1 MITRSTRI
9 WTALLLGL
17 CISMVMPPSAF
28 GSQSGNDRPKPQET
42 ERTEAQRRDIAKR
55 IVEARL
61 ERLRAEQASLE
72 ATLAAIE
79 AGQPLEQLRIPDQRW
94 RDEREDPDGRRDSD
108 RDGDRDRGDRRDD
121 DAAGDRF
128 TDAQV
133 LEFIAEVYPE
143 WMPRIRE
150 LQERDPEALRGLIR
164 ERRPR
169 LIELMIERRENP
181 DVFEARQSIVRSEMR
196 LRRAAW
202 QFARAE
208 NNATREEAE
217 AQLEIVLSEQFDQRI
232 ELARAELR
240 GVEREVAT
248 KQKSIEEA
256 IANRDEL
263 IAERKADLLR
273 AIRDRRPPQPG
284 RDGADRPGRP
294 DDRGGPRPGGPPRR

>member
-17 CISMVMPPSAF
+17 CISMVMPTSAF
-28 GSQSGNDRPKPQET
+28 GSQSGNDRPKPQEI
-42 ERTEAQRRDIAKR
+42 ERTEAQRREIAKR

-61 ERLRAEQASLE
+61 ERLRAERASLE

-94 RDEREDPDGRRDSD
+94 RGEREDPDGRRDWNRND
-108 RDGDRDRGDRRDD
+108 DGDRGDRRDD
-121 DAAGDRF
+121 DAAGDSF
-128 TDAQV
+128 TDDQV

-150 LQERDPEALRGLIR
+150 LQERDPEALQGLIR

-196 LRRAAW
+196 LRRRVAVRPRGE
-202 QFARAE
+202 QRHARRGRSPAG
-208 NNATREEAE
+208 N
-217 AQLEIVLSEQFDQRI
+217 
-232 ELARAELR
+232 RA
-240 GVEREVAT
+240 V
-248 KQKSIEEA
+248 
-256 IANRDEL
+256 
-263 IAERKADLLR
+263 
-273 AIRDRRPPQPG
+273 
-284 RDGADRPGRP
+284 
-294 DDRGGPRPGGPPRR
+294 